1 MKFMK
6 TDDLKPGMRLAKP
19 IYNKDGVLLYERNSA
34 LTSPGISSVKNF
46 GLIGIYILEPA
57 EPLPPFS
64 REDQIFE
71 QLQTVYMFKL
81 RECVELIQKR
91 KKLEPLHTFIND
103 IVKHYGRLDH
113 RVNFNQNLR
122 SGEDFMYKHSISM
135 AILVTMMTAYLK
147 YPAPKQLAM
156 VTAALLYDIGYIYVP
171 KPILEKSADE
181 LSAADKDLIQQSLE
195 RGLTSLAP
203 YRNDHEYFPLALALM
218 QNYVYADHPDKFSLS
233 ADKDVMGMISL
244 LRVADQF
251 DQMTAMNVGYEPVSE
266 IAAMRSL
273 KKDPKH
279 FPPLYVSALAQCIH
293 IVPHAANVDLS
304 TGDSG
309 IVLVENNIDFM
320 RPIVLRLSDNTIYD
334 LSQDE
339 VYQKIQILDIMK
351 TMDNRIAVDDETI
364 KQFVPDPEL
373 KKMTQR
379 MRASIQHATAKD
391 TASKSA
397 AARNAAIKSAAVK
410 SAAARNTV
418 KKTVVKNTAG

>member
-1 MKFMK
+1 MKFIK

-19 IYNKDGVLLYERNSA
+19 IYNKDGVLLYERNTA

-64 REDQIFE
+64 KEDQIFE

-91 KKLEPLHTFIND
+91 KKLEPLHTFVND

-122 SGEDFMYKHSISM
+122 SGEDFAYKHAIST
-135 AILVTMMTAYLK
+135 AILATMMTAYLK
-147 YPAPKQLAM
+147 YPASKQLAV
-156 VTAALLYDIGYIYVP
+156 VTAALLYDIGYLYVP
-171 KPILEKSADE
+171 KPILEKGPD
-181 LSAADKDLIQQSLE
+181 LSAADRDLIQQSLE

-203 YRNDHEYFPLALALM
+203 YRNDYEYFPLALALM
-218 QNYVYADHPDKFSLS
+218 QNYVYADHPDKFSVS
-233 ADKDVMGMISL
+233 NEKEVTGMIQL

-266 IAAMRSL
+266 IAAMREL
-273 KKDPKH
+273 KKNPQRFH
-279 FPPLYVSALAQCIH
+279 PAYVDALAECIH

-304 TGDSG
+304 TGDHG
-309 IVLVENNIDFM
+309 IVLAENTADFM

-334 LSQDE
+334 LSQDD
-339 VYQKIQILDIMK
+339 VYKKIQIVDIMK
-351 TMDNRIAVDDETI
+351 TMDNRIAVDQETV
-364 KQFVPDPEL
+364 KQFAPDPEL
-373 KKMTQR
+373 QKMTQR
-379 MRASIQHATAKD
+379 LKESLNKNKEKKTAK
-391 TASKSA
+391 KPA
-397 AARNAAIKSAAVK
+397 AKKNVIKKAAI
-410 SAAARNTV
+410 
-418 KKTVVKNTAG
+418 

>member
-91 KKLEPLHTFIND
+91 KKLEPLHTFVND

-171 KPILEKSADE
+171 KPIMEKGSDE
-181 LSAADKDLIQQSLE
+181 LSAADRDLVQQSLE

-203 YRNDHEYFPLALALM
+203 YRNDYEYFPLALALM
-218 QNYVYADHPDKFSLS
+218 QNYVYADHPDKFALS
-233 ADKDVMGMISL
+233 NDKDIMGMINL

-251 DQMTAMNVGYEPVSE
+251 DQMTAMNVGHEPVSE

-273 KKDPKH
+273 KKDPKRY
-279 FPPLYVSALAQCIH
+279 PTLYVSALAQCIH

-304 TGDSG
+304 TGDTG

-320 RPIVLRLSDNTIYD
+320 RPIVLRLSNNTIYD
-334 LSQDE
+334 LSQDD
-339 VYQKIQILDIMK
+339 VYKEIQILDIMK

-373 KKMTQR
+373 QKMTQK
-379 MRASIQHATAKD
+379 MRSSRQKAAAKQTA
-391 TASKSA
+391 AKSA
-397 AARNAAIKSAAVK
+397 AINAAMKN
-410 SAAARNTV
+410 AAAKNTV
-418 KKTVVKNTAG
+418 SKNTAKKTVVKNITK

>member
-91 KKLEPLHTFIND
+91 KKLEPLHTFVND

-156 VTAALLYDIGYIYVP
+156 VAAALLYDIGYIYVP
-171 KPILEKSADE
+171 KPIMEKGSDE
-181 LSAADKDLIQQSLE
+181 LSAADRDLVQQSLE

-203 YRNDHEYFPLALALM
+203 YRNDYEYFPLALALM
-218 QNYVYADHPDKFSLS
+218 QNYVYADHPDKFALS
-233 ADKDVMGMISL
+233 NDKDIMGMINL

-251 DQMTAMNVGYEPVSE
+251 DQMTAMNVGHEPVSE

-273 KKDPKH
+273 KKDPKRY
-279 FPPLYVSALAQCIH
+279 PTLYVSALAQCIH

-304 TGDSG
+304 TGDTG

-320 RPIVLRLSDNTIYD
+320 RPIVLRLSNNTIYD
-334 LSQDE
+334 LSQDD
-339 VYQKIQILDIMK
+339 VYKEIQILDIMK

-373 KKMTQR
+373 QKMTQK
-379 MRASIQHATAKD
+379 MRSSRQKAAAKQTA
-391 TASKSA
+391 AKSA
-397 AARNAAIKSAAVK
+397 AINAAMKN
-410 SAAARNTV
+410 AAAKNTV
-418 KKTVVKNTAG
+418 SKNTTKKTVVKNIAK

>member
-91 KKLEPLHTFIND
+91 KKLEPLHTFVND

-147 YPAPKQLAM
+147 YPVPKQLAM

-171 KPILEKSADE
+171 KPIMEKGSDE
-181 LSAADKDLIQQSLE
+181 LSAADRDLVQQSLE

-203 YRNDHEYFPLALALM
+203 YRNDYEYFPLALALM
-218 QNYVYADHPDKFSLS
+218 QNYVYADHPDKFALS
-233 ADKDVMGMISL
+233 NDKDIMGMINL

-251 DQMTAMNVGYEPVSE
+251 DQMTAMNVGHEPVSE

-273 KKDPKH
+273 KKDPKRY
-279 FPPLYVSALAQCIH
+279 PTLYVSALAQCIH

-304 TGDSG
+304 TGDTG

-320 RPIVLRLSDNTIYD
+320 RPIVLRLSNNTIYD
-334 LSQDE
+334 LSQDD
-339 VYQKIQILDIMK
+339 VYKEIQILDIMK

-373 KKMTQR
+373 QKMTQK
-379 MRASIQHATAKD
+379 MRSSRQKAAAKQTA
-391 TASKSA
+391 AKSA
-397 AARNAAIKSAAVK
+397 AINAAMKN
-410 SAAARNTV
+410 AAAKNSVSKNTA
-418 KKTVVKNTAG
+418 KKTVVKNIAK

>member
-81 RECVELIQKR
+81 RECVELIQKC
-91 KKLEPLHTFIND
+91 KKLEPLHTFVND

-171 KPILEKSADE
+171 KPIMEKGSDE
-181 LSAADKDLIQQSLE
+181 LSAADRDLVQQSLE

-203 YRNDHEYFPLALALM
+203 YRNDYEYFPLALALM
-218 QNYVYADHPDKFSLS
+218 QNYVYADHPDKFALS
-233 ADKDVMGMISL
+233 NDKDIMGMINL

-251 DQMTAMNVGYEPVSE
+251 DQMTAMNVGHEPVSE

-273 KKDPKH
+273 KKDPKRY
-279 FPPLYVSALAQCIH
+279 PTLYVSALAQCIH

-304 TGDSG
+304 TGDTG

-320 RPIVLRLSDNTIYD
+320 RPIVLRLSNNTIYD
-334 LSQDE
+334 LSQDD
-339 VYQKIQILDIMK
+339 VYKEIQILDIMK

-373 KKMTQR
+373 QKMTQK
-379 MRASIQHATAKD
+379 MRSSRQKAAAKQTA
-391 TASKSA
+391 AKSA
-397 AARNAAIKSAAVK
+397 AINAAMKN
-410 SAAARNTV
+410 AAAKNSVSKNTA
-418 KKTVVKNTAG
+418 KKTVVKNIAK

>member
-1 MKFMK
+1 MK

-91 KKLEPLHTFIND
+91 KKLEPLHTFVND

-156 VTAALLYDIGYIYVP
+156 VTAALFYDIGYIYVP
-171 KPILEKSADE
+171 KPIMEKGSDE
-181 LSAADKDLIQQSLE
+181 LSAADRDLVQQSLE

-203 YRNDHEYFPLALALM
+203 YRNDYEYFPLALALM
-218 QNYVYADHPDKFSLS
+218 QNYVYADHPDKFALS
-233 ADKDVMGMISL
+233 NDKDIMGMINL

-251 DQMTAMNVGYEPVSE
+251 DQMTAMNVGHEPVSE

-273 KKDPKH
+273 KKDPKRY
-279 FPPLYVSALAQCIH
+279 PTLYVSALAQCIH

-304 TGDSG
+304 TGDTG

-320 RPIVLRLSDNTIYD
+320 RPIVLRLSNNTIYD
-334 LSQDE
+334 LSQDD
-339 VYQKIQILDIMK
+339 VYKEIQILDIMK

-373 KKMTQR
+373 QKMTQK
-379 MRASIQHATAKD
+379 MRSSRQKAAAKQTA
-391 TASKSA
+391 AKSA
-397 AARNAAIKSAAVK
+397 AINAAMKN
-410 SAAARNTV
+410 AAAKNTV
-418 KKTVVKNTAG
+418 SKNTAKKTVVKNIAK

>member
-91 KKLEPLHTFIND
+91 KKLEPLHTFVND

-147 YPAPKQLAM
+147 YPVPKQLAM

-171 KPILEKSADE
+171 KPIMEKGSDE
-181 LSAADKDLIQQSLE
+181 LSAADRDLVQQSLE

-203 YRNDHEYFPLALALM
+203 YRNDYEYFPLALALM
-218 QNYVYADHPDKFSLS
+218 QNYVYADHPDKFALS
-233 ADKDVMGMISL
+233 NDKDIMGMINL

-251 DQMTAMNVGYEPVSE
+251 DQMTAMNVGHEPVSE

-273 KKDPKH
+273 KKDPKRY
-279 FPPLYVSALAQCIH
+279 PTLYVSALAQCIH

-304 TGDSG
+304 TGDTG

-320 RPIVLRLSDNTIYD
+320 RPIVLRLSNNTIYD
-334 LSQDE
+334 LSQDD
-339 VYQKIQILDIMK
+339 VYKEIQILDIMK

-373 KKMTQR
+373 QKMTQK
-379 MRASIQHATAKD
+379 MRSSRQKAAAKQTA
-391 TASKSA
+391 AKSA
-397 AARNAAIKSAAVK
+397 AINAAMKN
-410 SAAARNTV
+410 AAAKNTV
-418 KKTVVKNTAG
+418 SKNTTKKTVVKNIAK

>member
-91 KKLEPLHTFIND
+91 KKLEPLHTFVND

-171 KPILEKSADE
+171 KPIMEKGSDE
-181 LSAADKDLIQQSLE
+181 LSAADRDLVQQSLE

-203 YRNDHEYFPLALALM
+203 YRNDYEYFPLALALM
-218 QNYVYADHPDKFSLS
+218 QNYVYADHPDKFALS
-233 ADKDVMGMISL
+233 NDKDIMGMINL

-251 DQMTAMNVGYEPVSE
+251 DQMTAMNVGHEPVSE

-273 KKDPKH
+273 KKDPKRY
-279 FPPLYVSALAQCIH
+279 PTLYVSALAQCIH

-304 TGDSG
+304 TGDTG

-320 RPIVLRLSDNTIYD
+320 RPIVLRLSNNTIYD
-334 LSQDE
+334 LSQDD
-339 VYQKIQILDIMK
+339 VYKEIQILDIMK

-373 KKMTQR
+373 QKMTQK
-379 MRASIQHATAKD
+379 MRSSRQKAAAKQTA
-391 TASKSA
+391 AKSA
-397 AARNAAIKSAAVK
+397 AINAAMKN
-410 SAAARNTV
+410 AAAKNTV
-418 KKTVVKNTAG
+418 SKNTAKKTVVKNIAK

>member
-91 KKLEPLHTFIND
+91 KKLEPLHTFVND

-171 KPILEKSADE
+171 KPIMEKGSDE
-181 LSAADKDLIQQSLE
+181 LSAADRDLVQQSLE

-203 YRNDHEYFPLALALM
+203 YRNDYEYFPLALALM
-218 QNYVYADHPDKFSLS
+218 QNYVYADHPDKFALS
-233 ADKDVMGMISL
+233 NDKDIMGMINL
-244 LRVADQF
+244 LQVADQF
-251 DQMTAMNVGYEPVSE
+251 DQMTAMNVGHEPVSE

-273 KKDPKH
+273 KKDPKRY
-279 FPPLYVSALAQCIH
+279 PTLYVSALAQCIH

-304 TGDSG
+304 TGDTG

-320 RPIVLRLSDNTIYD
+320 RPIVLRLSNNTIYD
-334 LSQDE
+334 LSQDD
-339 VYQKIQILDIMK
+339 VYKEIQILDIMK

-373 KKMTQR
+373 QKMTQK
-379 MRASIQHATAKD
+379 MRSSRQKAAAKQTA
-391 TASKSA
+391 AKSA
-397 AARNAAIKSAAVK
+397 AINAAMKN
-410 SAAARNTV
+410 AAAKNSVSKNTA
-418 KKTVVKNTAG
+418 KKTVVKNIAK

>member
-1 MKFMK
+1 
-6 TDDLKPGMRLAKP
+6 
-19 IYNKDGVLLYERNSA
+19 
-34 LTSPGISSVKNF
+34 
-46 GLIGIYILEPA
+46 
-57 EPLPPFS
+57 
-64 REDQIFE
+64 
-71 QLQTVYMFKL
+71 
-81 RECVELIQKR
+81 
-91 KKLEPLHTFIND
+91 
-103 IVKHYGRLDH
+103 
-113 RVNFNQNLR
+113 
-122 SGEDFMYKHSISM
+122 
-135 AILVTMMTAYLK
+135 
-147 YPAPKQLAM
+147 
-156 VTAALLYDIGYIYVP
+156 
-171 KPILEKSADE
+171 
-181 LSAADKDLIQQSLE
+181 
-195 RGLTSLAP
+195 
-203 YRNDHEYFPLALALM
+203 
-218 QNYVYADHPDKFSLS
+218 
-233 ADKDVMGMISL
+233 
-244 LRVADQF
+244 
-251 DQMTAMNVGYEPVSE
+251 MTAMNVGYEPVSE

-379 MRASIQHATAKD
+379 MRASIQQATAKD

>member
-91 KKLEPLHTFIND
+91 KKLEPLHTFVND

-171 KPILEKSADE
+171 KPIMEKGSDE
-181 LSAADKDLIQQSLE
+181 LSAADRDLVQQSLE

-203 YRNDHEYFPLALALM
+203 YRNDYEYFPLALALM
-218 QNYVYADHPDKFSLS
+218 QNYVYADHPDKFALS
-233 ADKDVMGMISL
+233 NDKDIMGMINL

-251 DQMTAMNVGYEPVSE
+251 DQMTAMNVGHEPVSE

-273 KKDPKH
+273 KKDPKRY
-279 FPPLYVSALAQCIH
+279 PTLYVSALAQCIH

-304 TGDSG
+304 TGDTG

-320 RPIVLRLSDNTIYD
+320 RPIVLRLSNNTIYD
-334 LSQDE
+334 LSQDD
-339 VYQKIQILDIMK
+339 VYKEIQILDIMK

-373 KKMTQR
+373 QKMTQK
-379 MRASIQHATAKD
+379 MRSSRQKAAAKQTA
-391 TASKSA
+391 AKSA
-397 AARNAAIKSAAVK
+397 AINAAMKN
-410 SAAARNTV
+410 AAAKNSVSKNTA
-418 KKTVVKNTAG
+418 KKTVVKNIAK

>member
-91 KKLEPLHTFIND
+91 KKLEPLHTFVND

-171 KPILEKSADE
+171 KPIMEKGSDE
-181 LSAADKDLIQQSLE
+181 LSAADRDLVQQSLE

-203 YRNDHEYFPLALALM
+203 YRNDYEYFPLALALM
-218 QNYVYADHPDKFSLS
+218 QNYVYADHPDKFALS
-233 ADKDVMGMISL
+233 NDKDIMGMINL

-251 DQMTAMNVGYEPVSE
+251 DQMTAMNVGHEPVSE

-273 KKDPKH
+273 KKDPKRY
-279 FPPLYVSALAQCIH
+279 PTLYVSALAQCIH

-304 TGDSG
+304 TGDTG

-320 RPIVLRLSDNTIYD
+320 RPIVLRLSNNTIYD
-334 LSQDE
+334 LSQDD
-339 VYQKIQILDIMK
+339 VYKEIQILDIMK

-373 KKMTQR
+373 QKMTQK
-379 MRASIQHATAKD
+379 MRSSRQKAAAKQTA
-391 TASKSA
+391 AKSA
-397 AARNAAIKSAAVK
+397 AINAAMKN
-410 SAAARNTV
+410 AAAKNTV
-418 KKTVVKNTAG
+418 SKNTTKKTVVKNIAK

>member
-91 KKLEPLHTFIND
+91 KKLEPLHTFVND

-156 VTAALLYDIGYIYVP
+156 VTAALFYDIGYIYVP
-171 KPILEKSADE
+171 KPIMEKGSDE
-181 LSAADKDLIQQSLE
+181 LSAADRDLVQQSLE

-203 YRNDHEYFPLALALM
+203 YRNDYEYFPLALALM
-218 QNYVYADHPDKFSLS
+218 QNYVYADHPDKFALS
-233 ADKDVMGMISL
+233 NDKDIMGMINL

-251 DQMTAMNVGYEPVSE
+251 DQMTAMNVGHEPVSE

-273 KKDPKH
+273 KKDPKRY
-279 FPPLYVSALAQCIH
+279 PTLYVSALAQCIH

-304 TGDSG
+304 TGDTG

-320 RPIVLRLSDNTIYD
+320 RPIVLRLSNNTIYD
-334 LSQDE
+334 LSQDD
-339 VYQKIQILDIMK
+339 VYKEIQILDIMK

-373 KKMTQR
+373 QKMTQK
-379 MRASIQHATAKD
+379 MRSSRQKAAAKQTA
-391 TASKSA
+391 AKSA
-397 AARNAAIKSAAVK
+397 AINAAMKN
-410 SAAARNTV
+410 AAAKNTV
-418 KKTVVKNTAG
+418 SKNTAKKTVVKNIAK